1 MKDSSAGTEGWGC
14 GCVWGCAAEGSQ
26 QQVRSIAEGCEAGGL
41 VDGCV
46 AGILSG
52 SDREESPELGREGL

>member
-1 MKDSSAGTEGWGC
+1 MKDSTSGTEGWGC
-14 GCVWGCAAEGSQ
+14 GCVWGCDAEGSP
-26 QQVRSIAEGCEAGGL
+26 QQVRSIAEGWEAGCL
-41 VDGCV
+41 DGCV